1 MNLELLTFIAS
12 LITLIL
18 SIIITIKLYTIE
30 EKENYPVDI
39 SGGFKPPCNNCGDC
53 VSYGK
58 INP

>member
-1 MNLELLTFIAS
+1 MNLELLTFISS

-18 SIIITIKLYTIE
+18 SIVITIKLYKTN
-30 EKENYPVDI
+30 KENYLVDI

-53 VSYGK
+53 VAYGK